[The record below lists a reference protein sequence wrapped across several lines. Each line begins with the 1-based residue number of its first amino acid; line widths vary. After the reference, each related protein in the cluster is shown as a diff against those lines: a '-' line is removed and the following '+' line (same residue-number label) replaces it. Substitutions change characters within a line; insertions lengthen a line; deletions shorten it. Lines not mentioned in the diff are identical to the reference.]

1 MSLPHEA
8 PEFGRPLSAARV
20 LAFGGILLIL
30 VGLLLGEVF
39 AIFISHVGSAAI
51 REEWVSVV
59 GAVEHRDPAA
69 AGAGLTRI
77 EDVLERRGRIVNTH
91 SHLIAFGF
99 LALSLAILQPM
110 IGFSA
115 SRKRLFALCLVA
127 GGLMQALFVFVL
139 YYARMWSAAVSDA
152 GGFLVL
158 AGVAGN
164 LAGLVKMPP
173 GQDFRRHLLRALQ
186 SPGSRILLRA
196 GGLLILTGMVSGFIY
211 AGIFVYVH
219 EPRQM
224 TLLQAALAEASQSRS
239 AEAAQ
244 AIVDYRRLQ
253 SRMAI
258 VTAAHSHTVEM
269 GIMAILL
276 AFVQNFV
283 LLGERARR
291 RWALLFATGAFLMP
305 VFILCASFYGL
316 VFAGFADLSGALAI
330 AALLAMLAGLVR
342 YTGAQEAHG

>member
-1 MSLPHEA
+1 VNLSNPA
-8 PEFGRPLSAARV
+8 PEFGGPMSAARI
-20 LAFGGILLIL
+20 LAFGGILLIVL
-30 VGLLLGEVF
+30 GLLLGEVF
-39 AIFISHVGSAAI
+39 AIFISHVGSASI
-51 REEWVSVV
+51 RRDWLSVV
-59 GAVEHRDPAA
+59 SAVEHRDPAT

-77 EDVLERRGRIVNTH
+77 AGLLERRGRIVNTH
-91 SHLIAFGF
+91 SHIIAFGF
-99 LALSLAILQPM
+99 LALSLAILQPV
-110 IGFSA
+110 IGFSE
-115 SRKRLFALCLVA
+115 SRKRLLALCLVA

-139 YYARMWSAAVSDA
+139 YYAGRWSAAASDA

-164 LAGLVKMPP
+164 LAGLLRISPA
-173 GQDFRRHLLRALQ
+173 QDFHRHVLRALQ
-186 SPGSRILLRA
+186 SHSSRILLRA
-196 GGLLILTGMVSGFIY
+196 GGLLILAGMVFGFIY
-211 AGIFVYVH
+211 AGIFVYIH

-224 TLLQAALAEASQSRS
+224 NLLQAALAGASQSRG

-283 LLGERARR
+283 FLGERARR
-291 RWALLFATGAFLMP
+291 RWALLFTAGAFLMP

-316 VFAGFADLSGALAI
+316 LFAALADISGALTI

-342 YTGAQEAHG
+342 YSGAQEASG

>member
-1 MSLPHEA
+1 MGAS
-8 PEFGRPLSAARV
+8 RI
-20 LAFGGILLIL
+20 LAFGGVLLIL
-30 VGLLLGEVF
+30 VGLLLGEFF

-51 REEWVSVV
+51 QKEWVSVV
-59 GAVEHRDPAA
+59 AAVERHEPATAA
-69 AGAGLTRI
+69 AGFTHIADL
-77 EDVLERRGRIVNTH
+77 LERRGRIVNTH
-91 SHLIAFGF
+91 SHIIAFGF

-110 IGFSA
+110 AGFSE

-139 YYARMWSAAVSDA
+139 YYAGRWSAVVSDA
-152 GGFLVL
+152 GGILVL
-158 AGVAGN
+158 AGVIGN
-164 LAGLVKMPP
+164 FAGLVKSSPA
-173 GQDFRRHLLRALQ
+173 QDFRRHLLRALE
-186 SPGSRILLRA
+186 SSSSRILLRT
-196 GGLLILTGMVSGFIY
+196 GGLLILAGMVFGFIY
-211 AGIFVYVH
+211 AGIFVTSH

-224 TLLQAALAEASQSRS
+224 TLLQAALAGASQSRT

-244 AIVDYRRLQ
+244 AIVTYRRLQ

-283 LLGERARR
+283 FLGERSQR
-291 RWALLFATGAFLMP
+291 RWALLFATGASLMP

-316 VFAGFADLSGALAI
+316 VFAGFADASGALVI

-342 YTGAQEAHG
+342 YTGAQEAHR